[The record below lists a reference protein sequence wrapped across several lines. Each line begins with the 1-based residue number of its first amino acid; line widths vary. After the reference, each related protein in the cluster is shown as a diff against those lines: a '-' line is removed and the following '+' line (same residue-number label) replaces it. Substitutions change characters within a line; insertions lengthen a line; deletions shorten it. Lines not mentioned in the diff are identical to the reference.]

1 MARRILVAED
11 SPTQAEL
18 VRLLLEQAGYQVD
31 LAGNGREGLEKVQS
45 SPPDLII
52 SDVLMP
58 EMDGYAFC
66 QAVKASEKTRRIPFV
81 LLTQQNAPQH
91 VLRGLTC
98 GADNF
103 IPKPFEDKKLLER
116 VAGIFEHLEYR
127 QKGQLEV
134 EVKLRVG
141 DRELVINPDKQ
152 QIVELLFAT
161 FDDVCSL
168 NNELRIVGRKL
179 EDYALNLEAKVE
191 ERTTVLNR
199 INRHLRTI
207 SLCNQV
213 LVRAADEKELL
224 REVCRTIV
232 EVGDHRAAWVGLVE
246 DGEAP
251 RLRPAMVVGCEPEHV
266 DRHAMDLADPA
277 WETCPVAMAFRT
289 GTPQIIQ
296 DIPGNPPRCPWHD
309 DAVHLGFGS
318 SVSLPLK
325 EGERTFGILTI
336 YSASLDAFDTEE
348 VRLLGELAG
357 DLAYGIQ
364 ALRARAEHARSL
376 AEIESLARFPGE
388 NPNPVLRVASDGT
401 ILYANVPSGPLLRL
415 WGTAVGD
422 RMPAEW
428 SRRIEHVLEK
438 RTQEGIDVSCE
449 DCIYSINIVPI
460 PEVSYVNLYGR
471 DITERKRTEDEL
483 SKSEKRYRTLF
494 NAIDEGFCIVEV
506 IFDENEKPIDYRFLE
521 INPSFEKQTG
531 LIDAQGKR
539 MRELAPKHEEYWFE
553 TYGEIAVTGQPA
565 RFVNRAEQLH
575 RWYDVYAFRVGQPE
589 NRQVAILFNDITER
603 KRSEAALRES
613 EEQFRAMFEVA
624 AIGMAQADVRTGQW
638 LRVNNKLCAITGYAA
653 EELLRLRVSEITH
666 PEDRDV
672 DWQAFERVVRGEASD
687 YRMEK
692 RYVRKDGTLVW
703 VNVNMTVIRDADGQ
717 PLRTMA
723 TIEDITD
730 RKRLEQERIDLEAHL
745 RQQQKLEAIGTLAS
759 GVAHE
764 INNPITGIMNYAQLI
779 ADTAASGSQ
788 AGEYAQEIIQE
799 TERVTTIVRNLL
811 QFARQEKQAHSPAR
825 IQDIVEQTL
834 SLLRAVLRRDQITLT
849 VDVPEGLPSVKCRS
863 QQIQQ
868 VLMNLLTNARDA
880 LNAKYPGYHEAKTLA
895 VRAAPI
901 EREGRPWLRLT
912 VADQGNGI
920 PPEIQD
926 RIFDPFFTTKPR
938 DKGTG
943 LGLSISHGIVKDHN
957 GVLHFETEVGIGT
970 QFHLD
975 LPVDNGWTVEEG

>member
-1 MARRILVAED
+1 MPRRILVAED

-31 LAGNGREGLEKVQS
+31 LAANGREGLEKVHTD
-45 SPPDLII
+45 PPDLII
-52 SDVLMP
+52 SDVMMP

-66 QAVKASEKTRRIPFV
+66 QAVKTSEKTRRIPFV

-213 LVRAADEKELL
+213 LVRAADEEELL

-266 DRHAMDLADPA
+266 DRHAMDLADPT
-277 WETCPVAMAFRT
+277 WETCPVAVAFRT

-309 DAVHLGFGS
+309 DAVRLGFRS
-318 SVSLPLK
+318 SVSLPLLRSAETWLHDRPHCSVRGEGPRPCTEGNARARPSPRTPTERGGPPPLVGLSPGLCGPGGNVDIITDRTVN
-325 EGERTFGILTI
+325 EGERPFGILTI
-336 YSASLDAFDTEE
+336 YSASLGAFDAEE
-348 VRLLGELAG
+348 VNLLRELAG
-357 DLAYGIQ
+357 DLAYGVQ
-364 ALRARAEHARSL
+364 TLRTRAAHARVQ
-376 AEIESLARFPGE
+376 AEVESLARFPGE
-388 NPNPVLRVASDGT
+388 DPHPVLRASSDGT
-401 ILYANVPSGPLLRL
+401 ILYANTSSGPLLRL

-422 RMPAEW
+422 RVPAEW
-428 SRRIEHVLEK
+428 SRRIARTLE
-438 RTQEGIDVSCE
+438 RRAHESIDVSCE
-449 DCIYSINIVPI
+449 DCIYSVNIVPV
-460 PEVSYVNLYGR
+460 PEVGYVNLYGR
-471 DITERKRTEDEL
+471 NITERIQAEAEL
-483 SKSEKRYRTLF
+483 
-494 NAIDEGFCIVEV
+494 
-506 IFDENEKPIDYRFLE
+506 
-521 INPSFEKQTG
+521 
-531 LIDAQGKR
+531 
-539 MRELAPKHEEYWFE
+539 
-553 TYGEIAVTGQPA
+553 
-565 RFVNRAEQLH
+565 
-575 RWYDVYAFRVGQPE
+575 
-589 NRQVAILFNDITER
+589 RQ
-603 KRSEAALRES
+603 S

-624 AIGMAQADVRTGQW
+624 SIGMAQADVRTGQW
-638 LRVNNKLCAITGYAA
+638 LRVNDKLCAITGYTA

-666 PEDRDV
+666 PEDREQ
-672 DWQAFERVVRGEASD
+672 DWQAFERVVRGEAPD

-692 RYVRKDGTLVW
+692 RYVRKDGALVW

-730 RKRLEQERIDLEAHL
+730 RKRLEEERIELEAQL

-764 INNPITGIMNYAQLI
+764 INNPIAGIMNYAQLI
-779 ADTAASGSQ
+779 ADKVESASQTA
-788 AGEYAQEIIQE
+788 EYAKEIVHE
-799 TERVTTIVRNLL
+799 TERVATIVRNLL

-912 VADQGNGI
+912 VADQGTGI

-943 LGLSISHGIVKDHN
+943 LGLSISHGIVKDHH
-957 GVLHFETEVGIGT
+957 GALHFETAPGT
-970 QFHLD
+970 GTRFHLD
-975 LPVDNGWTVEEG
+975 LLVDNGWTAEEG